1 MTRIRTMALV
11 AAAACVTTGMVAF
24 GAASPAGEGRLLKS
38 AVFQWDALAPKA
50 TKVGARRDV
59 VRTPTATL
67 DELES
72 HITTLNP
79 NQSPHAPHQHPNE
92 ELLVLKDGAVEAY
105 VNGEWVPVRTGGIMF
120 FASNVPHTVR
130 NVSDA
135 PATYYVFN
143 WSPPGMLEKRT
154 SAQ

>member
-1 MTRIRTMALV
+1 MRWGAV
-11 AAAACVTTGMVAF
+11 AAASLATAMLGV
-24 GAASPAGEGRLLKS
+24 GAAARADEGRLLKS
-38 AVFQWDALAPKA
+38 VVFQWDALAP
-50 TKVGARRDV
+50 TPTNVGARREV
-59 VRTPTATL
+59 MRTPTATL

-79 NQSPHAPHQHPNE
+79 NQSPHAPHQHLND
-92 ELLVLKDGAVEAY
+92 ELLVLKEGAVEAW

-130 NVSDA
+130 NVSDS

-143 WSPPGMLEKRT
+143 WSAPGTLEKRT
-154 SAQ
+154 SAK